1 MSDKRIQDLTPATSV
16 GTSDQFVLEQSGQAK
31 SLTGQILIRDLTA
44 ALDGHGGISDIT
56 YTPPVS
62 PSLDGTLTLTM
73 ADGTTNDVTITNGNG
88 INSISIAYAISSQG
102 TTPGYVT
109 EWYSSPVAPT
119 DTNPYQW
126 TRIRITDK
134 TNTVTDAYSVS
145 MKAVNP
151 TMTIGSVSA
160 ETGANADAT
169 VTNSGTSYNPVF
181 NFDFTL
187 PKGNKGDTGDYIDPV
202 ASFGTSTAAT
212 TEPTTWYNSP
222 SSLVYA
228 AGNFIWQK
236 TEYVLHEAQTVQ
248 STETKVIG
256 YIGQNGTG
264 SGTVTQITFNGDVFS
279 DDGTGNVTMN
289 VDPEDVGA
297 IADPANKSNG
307 QVLTWDN
314 SAGAWV
320 ASNPST
326 GNVNTVNN
334 KGVDVG
340 TTNITLYGTDIKV
353 SSSDNTSV
361 TNAIPQASNTTPA
374 ALGTA
379 AVGTGTT
386 WARADHVH
394 AMPSAADVGALTSND
409 VNYKIYNSVTDLGL
423 TSGSATIAGAVSA
436 MADNTILICNATDF
450 AASETPHTTGA
461 VEIKKLIS
469 VRTAIF
475 FYGKDGASGDW
486 RMFCDIDTGVPTGK
500 WESMETRTLLWSND
514 NILPSGATITLASA
528 DYEYLEC
535 LFTQSTDADSPT
547 YMVRVLKGR
556 DIALEA
562 FSISPGS
569 TSDTFLMRKVLN
581 YVNATTYTAGTCYL
595 ARFSGAFNNYDNFN
609 VPLRIW
615 GIKGIPM

>member
-1 MSDKRIQDLTPATSV
+1 MADKRIQDLTPATSV

-73 ADGTTNDVTITNGNG
+73 ADESTYDVTIENGNG

-187 PKGNKGDTGDYIDPV
+187 PRGDKGDAGDYIDPV

-353 SSSDNTSV
+353 SPSDSTSV

-409 VNYKIYNSVTDLGL
+409 VNYKIYDSVTDLGL
-423 TSGSATIAGAVSA
+423 TSGTATIVSA
-436 MADNTILICNATDF
+436 YSAMSDKTILICNATEF
-450 AASETPHTTGA
+450 ASSAVPHTYGT
-461 VEIKKLIS
+461 VEII
-469 VRTAIF
+469 RTAESRTVIH
-475 FYGKDGASGDW
+475 FYSKEASGGDY
-486 RMFCDIDTGVPTGK
+486 RMFCDSNTNLPTGT
-500 WESMETRTLLWSND
+500 WIPSNGSYETKEGVIVFRLGKLRIVRLVSPSAWCATLFS
-514 NILPSGATITLASA
+514 S
-528 DYEYLEC
+528 
-535 LFTQSTDADSPT
+535 DSPSQA
-547 YMVRVLKGR
+547 VRVLTK
-556 DIALEA
+556 IYN
-562 FSISPGS
+562 GS
-569 TSDTFLMRKVLN
+569 TYVDCVVQIDTDGTVKVQGLFGETVSGAQYGYLVN
-581 YVNATTYTAGTCYL
+581 REIAYYVN
-595 ARFSGAFNNYDNFN
+595 
-609 VPLRIW
+609 
-615 GIKGIPM
+615 

>member
-1 MSDKRIQDLTPATSV
+1 MSDKRIQDLTPASSV
-16 GTSDQFVLEQSGQAK
+16 GTSDRFVLEQGGQAK
-31 SLTGQILIRDLTA
+31 SLTGQILIRDLTS

-187 PKGNKGDTGDYIDPV
+187 PKGDKGDTGDYIDPV

-353 SSSDNTSV
+353 SPSDSTSV
-361 TNAIPQASNTTPA
+361 TSAIPQASTTTPA

-394 AMPSAADVGALTSND
+394 AMPSASDVGALTSDD
-409 VNYKIYNSVTDLGL
+409 VHYKIFSEVEQISETLVT
-423 TSGSATIAGAVSA
+423 GSATIAGIVAAMPVCSMLLCGIGALTSNDRPASA
-436 MADNTILICNATDF
+436 ATF
-450 AASETPHTTGA
+450 EVIKHSALNIVIAA
-461 VEIKKLIS
+461 
-469 VRTAIF
+469 
-475 FYGKDGASGDW
+475 YGRASSNGDW
-486 RMFCDIDTGVPTGK
+486 RMFTDGSG
-500 WESMETRTLLWSND
+500 N
-514 NILPSGATITLASA
+514 PSGTWIPANGRYETKDGVIVFRLGKSRIVRLVSPSAWCAT
-528 DYEYLEC
+528 
-535 LFTQSTDADSPT
+535 LFSSDAPSQA
-547 YMVRVLKGR
+547 VRVLTK
-556 DIALEA
+556 IYN
-562 FSISPGS
+562 GS
-569 TSDTFLMRKVLN
+569 TYVDCIVQIDTDGTVKVQGLFGETISGAQYGYLVN
-581 YVNATTYTAGTCYL
+581 REIAYYVN
-595 ARFSGAFNNYDNFN
+595 
-609 VPLRIW
+609 
-615 GIKGIPM
+615 